1 MDKIRDIKED
11 ILNQNDEL
19 LVQTLIFGDNK
30 LSRFGN
36 TEILNSSIEF
46 TLATKT
52 FDVPLLQN
60 DSLLKIFNRLRYYL

>member
-19 LVQTLIFGDNK
+19 LVETLIFGDNK
-30 LSRFGN
+30 LSRLGN

-46 TLATKT
+46 TLATKK
-52 FDVPLLQN
+52 FDVPLL
-60 DSLLKIFNRLRYYL
+60 

>member
-46 TLATKT
+46 TLATKK

>member
-46 TLATKT
+46 TLATKK
-52 FDVPLLQN
+52 FDVPLL
-60 DSLLKIFNRLRYYL
+60 